1 MTKNQAPAKT
11 PGVAIARVLRG
22 LGLKQGLDFG
32 VRAVRKNGERIG
44 TRVAVFGRPANQT
57 VADNADKIEQLAGDA
72 GFHFNVSVYFTPSGI
87 VWVHVGNYGEKTRQT
102 HFLSATPAEPVAAE
116 DTEAQTL
123 RDRAVALADQQPEPI
138 TVKSGARTLDE
149 YVAERK
155 QRAAE
160 ALKGLAGQVTDAVD
174 DAVKQGIR
182 TRTATPRIS
191 ATLGAPRPAFEQQ
204 PEAAAFDPY
213 AGRTVRVSGSRKWGC
228 GEAGQ
233 MWYFQTTEHGP
244 RYTLRVYLGRAQAN
258 GWYLSGPGIIAD
270 LYMAGDLTT
279 AMFQAGSVIETFAW
293 LIHRMED
300 VSYYYPKGQRVQGV
314 DNYGVTCM
322 GTVNGAGWGAVTDA
336 AHANY
341 GRTWAD
347 VTWDEMPHI
356 RGTGRR
362 SRPFVSDL
370 IKH

>member
-1 MTKNQAPAKT
+1 MAKNQTPAKT

-57 VADNADKIEQLAGDA
+57 VADNADLIEQQAGDA

-116 DTEAQTL
+116 DTEARTL
-123 RDRAVALADQQPEPI
+123 RDRAVALADQQPEP
-138 TVKSGARTLDE
+138 VVAEGRARTRDE
-149 YVAERK
+149 YVAER
-155 QRAAE
+155 
-160 ALKGLAGQVTDAVD
+160 
-174 DAVKQGIR
+174 KQGIR

-191 ATLGAPRPAFEQQ
+191 ATLGAPRPAFEQ
-204 PEAAAFDPY
+204 PEAPAFDPY
-213 AGRTVRVSGSRKWGC
+213 AGRAVRVSGSRKWGC

-244 RYTLRVYLGRAQAN
+244 RYTLRVYLGRAMVN
-258 GWYLSGPGIIAD
+258 GWYLSGPGIISD
-270 LYMAGDLTT
+270 LYVAGDLTT
-279 AMFQAGSVIETFAW
+279 GMVQAGNVIDGFAW

-300 VSYYYPKGQRVQGV
+300 VAYYYPKGQRVQGL

-347 VTWDEMPHI
+347 VTWDEMPHN

>member
-1 MTKNQAPAKT
+1 MAKNQTPAKT

-32 VRAVRKNGERIG
+32 VRGERKNGERIG
-44 TRVAVFGRPANQT
+44 TRVAVFGRPANQL
-57 VADNADKIEQLAGDA
+57 VADKADEIERLAGEA

-102 HFLSATPAEPVAAE
+102 HFLSATPAEPTETPE
-116 DTEAQTL
+116 DQPL
-123 RDRAVALADQQPEPI
+123 RDRAVALADESMTEPV
-138 TVKSGARTLDE
+138 TEGRARTLDD
-149 YVAERK
+149 YVAER
-155 QRAAE
+155 
-160 ALKGLAGQVTDAVD
+160 
-174 DAVKQGIR
+174 KQGIR

-191 ATLGAPRPAFEQQ
+191 ATLGAPRPAFGQT
-204 PEAAAFDPY
+204 EAAPFNPY
-213 AGRTVRVSGSRKWGC
+213 EGRAVRLIAGRKWGC
-228 GEAGQ
+228 GTAGQ

-244 RYTLRVYLGRAQAN
+244 RYTLRVYLGRAQAD
-258 GWYLSGPGIIAD
+258 GWYLSGPGIVAD

-279 AMFQAGSVIETFAW
+279 AMVQAGNVIEGFAW

-300 VSYYYPKGQRVQGV
+300 VSHYYPKGQRVQGV

-347 VTWDEMPHI
+347 VTWDEMPHN

-362 SRPFVSDL
+362 SRPFTSDL